1 VAGMVRAVA
10 CVANKVRANTHTHTR
25 HIPSRLL
32 LVAHRPVLS
41 TLDYVGW
48 RQCVLFCSHLPATQ
62 MHCMFAPSPLPQHGA
77 EFDHT
82 HFSLILK
89 QRSVDFGLHTV
100 EACDTWVVAFMC
112 LLQAQRRV

>member
-1 VAGMVRAVA
+1 V
-10 CVANKVRANTHTHTR
+10 C
-25 HIPSRLL
+25 S
-32 LVAHRPVLS
+32 
-41 TLDYVGW
+41 
-48 RQCVLFCSHLPATQ
+48 VLFALARDSDALHVCPL
-62 MHCMFAPSPLPQHGA
+62 PSPLPQHGA

-112 LLQAQRRV
+112 LLQAQQRV